1 MALAVLFDVSLIDRF
16 GADFEDFLPG
26 MFFRAEFNY
35 KYRSSKVKYHI

>member
-26 MFFRAEFNY
+26 MFFPRGIQTQ
-35 KYRSSKVKYHI
+35 V